1 MKHLNDMRIGVRLG
15 LGFGVLLAL
24 LVAVALLALSR
35 LAVLQ
40 HHIEEITQE
49 NNAEVKL
56 AVSMR
61 VALNQIATSA
71 RNMVLLSDE
80 EGRRREREGLQKS
93 RDDYNADEEKLGEFI
108 QRPDKD
114 PKAKDLF
121 ARMQQLKA
129 QARPLMDQ
137 ALALAEAND
146 DAAAT
151 RLLMEKVHPAQKA
164 WMLATGE
171 LAELEYA
178 LSDRAAAEA
187 AASYAKARTM
197 LLALVLAALV
207 SGALAAWL
215 ITRSITR
222 PLAQAVQVART
233 VAAGDL
239 GMQFAVDRHD
249 ETGQLLQALKAMNDS
264 LRRVVGQVR
273 ASSDSIATASGQ
285 IASGNA
291 DLSQRTEEQASNLQQ
306 TAASMEQLTGTVTQ
320 NAETAR
326 QAALLATSAS
336 SVAAKGGAVVEQ
348 VVGTMEQITASSRRI
363 ADIISVIDGIA
374 FQTNIL
380 ALNAAVEAARAGEHG
395 KGFAVVASEVRS
407 LAQRSASAA
416 KEIKDLI
423 GDSVDKVDEGSRLV
437 ADAGSTMQD
446 IVGQVQRVAALI
458 EVISHATQEQS
469 TGIAQVGTAVNQLD
483 EVTQQNAALVEE
495 SAAAADSLRQQAAEL
510 VRAVSVFRLGA
521 ETPTAPTAPPAPPPP
536 PAAV

>member
-1 MKHLNDMRIGVRLG
+1 MRHLNDMRIGVRLG

-24 LVAVALLALSR
+24 LVAVAVLAMSR

-40 HHIEEITQE
+40 HHIHEITQE

-56 AVSMR
+56 AVAMR

-93 RDDYNADEEKLGEFI
+93 REDYNADEEKLGVFI

-114 PKAKDLF
+114 PKAKELF

-137 ALALAEAND
+137 VLALAAADD

-151 RLLMEKVHPAQKA
+151 RLLMEQAHPAQKA

-187 AASYAKARTM
+187 AASYEKARAM

-207 SGALAAWL
+207 AGALAAWL

-239 GMQFAVDRHD
+239 SMQIAVDRHD

-306 TAASMEQLTGTVTQ
+306 TAASMEQLTGTVAQ

-326 QAALLATSAS
+326 QAALLAASAS
-336 SVAAKGGAVVEQ
+336 SVAAQGGSVVEQ

-495 SAAAADSLRQQAAEL
+495 SAAAADSLRQQAGEL
-510 VRAVSVFRLGA
+510 VRAVGVFRLGA
-521 ETPTAPTAPPAPPPP
+521 ETPPTAS
-536 PAAV
+536 PAAA

>member
-1 MKHLNDMRIGVRLG
+1 MKRLNDMRIGVRLG

-24 LVAVALLALSR
+24 LLAVAMLALGK
-35 LAVLQ
+35 LAALQ
-40 HHIEEITQE
+40 HHIEQITQE

-61 VALNQIATSA
+61 VALNQVATSA

-80 EGRRREREGLQKS
+80 AGRRHELDALQQSREG
-93 RDDYNADEEKLGEFI
+93 YNAAEQALGALI
-108 QRPDKD
+108 QRPGKEAR
-114 PKAKDLF
+114 AKELF
-121 ARMQQLKA
+121 AQVQQLKT

-137 ALALAEAND
+137 VLALAAADD

-151 RLLMEKVHPAQKA
+151 RLLMEKAHPAQKA

-178 LSDRAAAEA
+178 LNDRAAAEA
-187 AASYAKARTM
+187 AASYAKARTT
-197 LLALVLAALV
+197 LLALVGAALAA
-207 SGALAAWL
+207 GALAAWL
-215 ITRSITR
+215 STRSITR

-239 GMQFAVDRHD
+239 SMRIAVDRGD
-249 ETGQLLQALKAMNDS
+249 EAGQLLDALKSMNDS

-273 ASSDSIATASGQ
+273 ASCDSIATASGQ

-306 TAASMEQLTGTVTQ
+306 TAAAMEQLTGTVAQ

-326 QAALLATSAS
+326 QAAQLAAAAS

-407 LAQRSASAA
+407 LAQRSAAA
-416 KEIKDLI
+416 AREIKDLI
-423 GDSVDKVDEGSRLV
+423 GDSVDRVDMGSRLV

-446 IVGQVQRVAALI
+446 IVGQVQRVTALI

-495 SAAAADSLRQQAAEL
+495 SAAAADSLRQQAGDL
-510 VRAVSVFRLGA
+510 VRAVGVFRLGA
-521 ETPTAPTAPPAPPPP
+521 EPAP
-536 PAAV
+536 AAA

>member
-15 LGFGVLLAL
+15 LGFGVLLGL

-187 AASYAKARTM
+187 AASYAKAYLSMGFEPLYFGVTTLEEVAPDVDWRFDPGP
-197 LLALVLAALV
+197 LNVL
-207 SGALAAWL
+207 SER
-215 ITRSITR
+215 I
-222 PLAQAVQVART
+222 Q
-233 VAAGDL
+233 
-239 GMQFAVDRHD
+239 
-249 ETGQLLQALKAMNDS
+249 
-264 LRRVVGQVR
+264 
-273 ASSDSIATASGQ
+273 SSYEYTF
-285 IASGNA
+285 
-291 DLSQRTEEQASNLQQ
+291 
-306 TAASMEQLTGTVTQ
+306 M
-320 NAETAR
+320 
-326 QAALLATSAS
+326 
-336 SVAAKGGAVVEQ
+336 
-348 VVGTMEQITASSRRI
+348 
-363 ADIISVIDGIA
+363 
-374 FQTNIL
+374 
-380 ALNAAVEAARAGEHG
+380 RAGPRG
-395 KGFAVVASEVRS
+395 VR
-407 LAQRSASAA
+407 
-416 KEIKDLI
+416 
-423 GDSVDKVDEGSRLV
+423 
-437 ADAGSTMQD
+437 
-446 IVGQVQRVAALI
+446 
-458 EVISHATQEQS
+458 
-469 TGIAQVGTAVNQLD
+469 
-483 EVTQQNAALVEE
+483 
-495 SAAAADSLRQQAAEL
+495 
-510 VRAVSVFRLGA
+510 
-521 ETPTAPTAPPAPPPP
+521 
-536 PAAV
+536 